1 MKYRFLLV
9 ALIFTGLSFTA
20 IGQNNISLL
29 NVFYHRL
36 NFASAS
42 SSAES
47 YFLYRQ
53 SLNKRFIGNPYLESN
68 WQNGLLIS
76 REGKTYEIRG
86 RYRIF
91 DDEVQI
97 LQDGKI
103 KALYPHY
110 LQGILLGS
118 SIFISAKW
126 DTPSG
131 IDYSFFE
138 LIVDGELR
146 LLKKYKLDVKE
157 TKDNFLKIKG
167 STEEYFY
174 LRDKDDIALPIDLR
188 KAGLMRMMNNHYNE
202 ASAYVKKMDKK
213 SEANLIK
220 LFHYYNQL

>member
-1 MKYRFLLV
+1 MKCRFLL
-9 ALIFTGLSFTA
+9 FTLLFIGLGFTA

-36 NFASAS
+36 NFASAN

-53 SLNKRFIGNPYLESN
+53 SLSKRFIGNPYLESK

-76 REGKTYEIRG
+76 KEGKTYEIRG

-97 LQDGKI
+97 LQGRNI
-103 KALYPHY
+103 KALYPHS

-118 SIFISAKW
+118 SVFISAKW
-126 DTPSG
+126 ETPSG

-138 LIVDGELR
+138 LIVDGEVK
-146 LLKKYKLDVKE
+146 LLKKYKLEVKE
-157 TKDNFLKIKG
+157 TKDNFLRIKNR
-167 STEEYFY
+167 TEEYFY
-174 LRDKDDIALPIDLR
+174 LKDKDDVALPINLTKD
-188 KAGLMRMMNNHYNE
+188 GLMRMMNNHYNE
-202 ASAYVKKMDKK
+202 ASAYVKKMNKK
-213 SEANLIK
+213 SEEDLIG
-220 LFHYYNQL
+220 LFHCCNKL

>member
-1 MKYRFLLV
+1 MKCRFLL
-9 ALIFTGLSFTA
+9 FTLTFVFLSLA
-20 IGQNNISLL
+20 AVGQNDISLL

-36 NFASAS
+36 NFANANG
-42 SSAES
+42 SAEA

-53 SLNKRFIGNPYLESN
+53 SLNKKFIGNPYLESN

-86 RYRIF
+86 RYRVF

-103 KALYPHY
+103 KALYPHS

-118 SIFISAKW
+118 SVFISAKW
-126 DTPSG
+126 KTPSG

-138 LIVDGELR
+138 VIEDGELK

-157 TKDNFLKIKG
+157 TKDNFLKIAGK
-167 STEEYFY
+167 TEEYFY
-174 LRDKDDIALPIDLR
+174 LKDEDDIALPTNLR
-188 KAGLMRMMNNHYNE
+188 KAGLMRMMSNHYNE
-202 ASAYVKKMDKK
+202 ALAYAKKMNKK
-213 SEANLIK
+213 SEADLIK
-220 LFHYYNQL
+220 LFRYYNQL